1 VLDSTF
7 FKFDQKIYK
16 QNFGT
21 PMVSLLSL
29 IIADQFTVEIE
40 GDRINFLE

>member
-21 PMVSLLSL
+21 PMGSPVTHHSASNHSGSGERGAGKVKL
-29 IIADQFTVEIE
+29 
-40 GDRINFLE
+40 